1 MMPSTEM
8 QRAHDMWKD
17 LVLRLSSE
25 TTVEGMRKTFGDFFL
40 QFPDPEG
47 VEYQATQIGDI
58 GALWASVPGDNPDRV
73 VLWLH
78 GGGYFMGS
86 AASCRGLAGRIA
98 RTCCARVL
106 ILDYRRAPEVPF
118 PGAVEDAMSAYR
130 WLIAE
135 GIRPS
140 RVILG
145 GDSAGGGLAL
155 ATAVALRDAGDPL
168 PAGVVAVSAVT
179 DLGVTGASIATN
191 AARDPIVSKELLDN
205 VAAMYLAGQDPQ
217 APLASPIH
225 ADLAELPPLLLHV
238 GSEEVL
244 VDDSNRLATKAKEAG
259 VDVTLEVVDGAV
271 HEWHVFASFLPE
283 GQEAIDRIGGFVRT
297 RTS

>member
-1 MMPSTEM
+1 
-8 QRAHDMWKD
+8 MWKD
-17 LVLRLSSE
+17 LVPRLSSE
-25 TTVEGMRKTFGDFFL
+25 TTVEGMRKAFDDFFL
-40 QFPDPEG
+40 QFPDPED
-47 VEYQATQIGDI
+47 VEYQATQVGDI
-58 GALWASVPGDNPDRV
+58 GALWATVPGENPDRV

-86 AASCRGLAGRIA
+86 AASSRSLAGRIA
-98 RTCCARVL
+98 RASGARVL
-106 ILDYRRAPEVPF
+106 VLDYRRAPEVAF
-118 PGAVEDAMSAYR
+118 PGAVEDATTAYR
-130 WLIAE
+130 WLISE

-140 RVILG
+140 SVVIG
-145 GDSAGGGLAL
+145 GDSAGGGLAV
-155 ATAVALRDAGDPL
+155 ATAIALRDAGDPM
-168 PAGVVAVSAVT
+168 PGGVVAVSAVT
-179 DLGVTGASIATN
+179 DLGVTGGSIATN

-205 VAAMYLAGQDPQ
+205 VAGMYLAGQDPR
-217 APLASPIH
+217 APLASPLH
-225 ADLAELPPLLLHV
+225 AEMAGLPPLLLQV

-244 VDDSNRLATKAKEAG
+244 VDDSKRLATKAQDAG